1 MGVIRVRK
9 HGILCVDDEK
19 IILQSLRKQLSRNF
33 GDRYRYEIAESPEEA
48 LEVIED
54 LVADSIEVLVIVSDW
69 LMPNMRGD
77 EFLILVHDKFP
88 NITKIMLTGQADKGA
103 IDRAKQYANLYCC
116 IPKPWDEAYL
126 VSTVGMALGV
136 MD

>member
-1 MGVIRVRK
+1 MRK

-19 IILQSLRKQLSRNF
+19 IILQSLRKQLARNF

-48 LEVIED
+48 LEVIEE

-77 EFLILVHDKFP
+77 EFLILVHEKFP
-88 NITKIMLTGQADKGA
+88 NITTIMLTGQADGA
-103 IDRAKQYANLYCC
+103 AINRAKEYANLYCC
-116 IPKPWDEAYL
+116 ISKPWDEAYL
-126 VSTVGMALGV
+126 VETVGMALGV
-136 MD
+136 TGLDV

>member
-1 MGVIRVRK
+1 MRK

-54 LVADSIEVLVIVSDW
+54 LVADRIEVLVIVSDW

-77 EFLILVHDKFP
+77 EFLILVHEKFP
-88 NITKIMLTGQADKGA
+88 DITKIMLTGQADKEA

-116 IPKPWDEAYL
+116 ISKPWDEAYL
-126 VSTVGMALGV
+126 VETVRMALGV
-136 MD
+136 ID